1 MIPNA
6 FHQNFYLKN
15 TLSLR
20 IIRKNDVHSNGTN
33 IFSLFA
39 QNAKYTVAGNWI
51 FGTRGIRHTDK
62 QACQPDSFVQG
73 VSQMPTIYNNVR
85 KGVMVQVLD
94 HDERKGR

>member
-33 IFSLFA
+33 IFFA
-39 QNAKYTVAGNWI
+39 FRSKNISTGITQSFSNEKISDVQAV
-51 FGTRGIRHTDK
+51 FGLLKEFRN
-62 QACQPDSFVQG
+62 CLE
-73 VSQMPTIYNNVR
+73 IYEKR
-85 KGVMVQVLD
+85 
-94 HDERKGR
+94 EE